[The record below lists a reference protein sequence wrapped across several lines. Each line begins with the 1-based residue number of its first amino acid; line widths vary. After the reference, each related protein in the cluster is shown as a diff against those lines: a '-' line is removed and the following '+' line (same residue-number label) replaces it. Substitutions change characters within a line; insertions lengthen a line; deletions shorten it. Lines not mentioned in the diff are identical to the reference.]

1 MPGMANEN
9 NNINELVTD
18 DDSTAELEELTLQQ
32 VLVRADDDGDLEV
45 DADTFA
51 IDRGETRAKSAN
63 VDLLKADLESR
74 NEAIERLQFDVERLR
89 ARLLGLQSEVHAR
102 EDITSDL
109 NRQIAEFEEQLKSS
123 RQQLKAR
130 DRGIKALRE
139 EIRQRGAATD
149 ELAADRDALRRERD
163 ALKHELDEIRAE
175 LERASQAPPDDNAGP
190 DRARGRI
197 ATFEARDAE
206 MTARLARTEA
216 YADELRRQLEDK
228 TSAIDRLEQTLHHT
242 KLELEETAS
251 LTELLQTRLDTQGA
265 DNRALVEQIGI
276 MQWRHNE
283 ELERLRSE
291 LSCAEDT
298 ATQNQLLSEQLAAD
312 LEKSNSYR
320 DEMER
325 MLSLTDDEYRE
336 QIKTLESEL
345 GRVEAAKTELTKKL
359 ASRNEAVETLLAE
372 LTSLKN
378 AAGGREIVEEQSS
391 LPAAAQ
397 PRSRVHRMLIGRIDK
412 QELRFPLFK
421 DRVTIG
427 RTQQNDIQLNVP
439 YISRRHAVILTEG
452 NTTRVVDWGSR
463 NGVYVNARRVT
474 EHFLKTGDRVTIGNA
489 EFRYEER
496 PRRES

>member
-1 MPGMANEN
+1 MPRMANEN

-18 DDSTAELEELTLQQ
+18 DDATAELEELTLQQ
-32 VLVRADDDGDLEV
+32 VLAREEDDGELEV

-51 IDRGETRAKSAN
+51 IDRGKTGTRSPN

-74 NEAIERLQFDVERLR
+74 NEAVERLQFDVERLR
-89 ARLLGLQSEVHAR
+89 GRLLGLQSEVRAR

-109 NRQIAEFEEQLKSS
+109 NRQIAEFEKQLKSS
-123 RQQLKAR
+123 RQQLQAR
-130 DRGIKALRE
+130 DRDIKALRE
-139 EIRQRGAATD
+139 EIRQRGAATE
-149 ELAADRDALRRERD
+149 ELAADRDAFRSERD
-163 ALKHELDEIRAE
+163 ALKRELDDSRAE
-175 LERASQAPPDDNAGP
+175 LERASLTPRGDNTGP

-206 MTARLARTEA
+206 MTSRLARSEA
-216 YADELRRQLEDK
+216 YADELRRRLEDK
-228 TSAIDRLEQTLHHT
+228 SSAIEWLEQTLHHT
-242 KLELEETAS
+242 KLELQETVS
-251 LTELLQTRLDTQGA
+251 LTELLQTRLNTQGA

-276 MQWRHNE
+276 MQQRHNE
-283 ELERLRSE
+283 ELEQLRSQ

-298 ATQNQLLSEQLAAD
+298 ATQNQLLNEQLAAD
-312 LEKSNSYR
+312 LDESNSYR

-336 QIKTLESEL
+336 QIKTLETAL
-345 GRVEAAKTELTKKL
+345 GRAEATNAELAKKL

-378 AAGGREIVEEQSS
+378 ATGSRESAEEQSA
-391 LPAAAQ
+391 LPVTAP

-496 PRRES
+496 PRRDS

>member
-1 MPGMANEN
+1 MRGMANEN

-18 DDSTAELEELTLQQ
+18 DDATAELEELTLQQ
-32 VLVRADDDGDLEV
+32 VLARADDDGDLEV

-51 IDRGETRAKSAN
+51 LDRGKSGATSTN

-74 NEAIERLQFDVERLR
+74 NEAVERLQFDVERLR
-89 ARLLGLQSEVHAR
+89 ARLLGLQSEVRAR

-109 NRQIAEFEEQLKSS
+109 NGRIAELDEQLKSS
-123 RQQLKAR
+123 RQQLNQR
-130 DRGIKALRE
+130 DRSIKALKE

-149 ELAADRDALRRERD
+149 ELAADRDTLRSERD
-163 ALKHELDEIRAE
+163 ALQRELDESRAK
-175 LERASQAPPDDNAGP
+175 LDRMSQAPREDGTEP
-190 DRARGRI
+190 DRVSGRI

-206 MTARLARTEA
+206 MKSRLTRSEA

-228 TSAIDRLEQTLHHT
+228 TSAIESLEQTLHHT
-242 KLELEETAS
+242 KVELRESVS
-251 LTELLQTRLDTQGA
+251 LTDLLQSRLDTQGS
-265 DNRALVEQIGI
+265 DNRALAEQIGI
-276 MQWRHNE
+276 MQQRHNE
-283 ELERLRSE
+283 ELERLRFE
-291 LSCAEDT
+291 LASARET
-298 ATQNQLLSEQLAAD
+298 VTQNQLLNEQLAAD
-312 LEKSNSYR
+312 LEESNNYR
-320 DEMER
+320 AQIER
-325 MLSLTDDEYRE
+325 TLSLTDDEYRE

-345 GRVEAAKTELTKKL
+345 GRAEAAKTELTKKL
-359 ASRNEAVETLLAE
+359 ASRNEAVDSLLAE

-378 AAGGREIVEEQSS
+378 ATGNRDGIEEQAS
-391 LPAAAQ
+391 LPVAAQ

-474 EHFLKTGDRVTIGNA
+474 EHFLKSGDRVSIGNA

-496 PRRES
+496 PRRDS